1 MTWKKK
7 RRIQGKYEHYSLS
20 KKLKEDNKISEQFEV
35 MLNSLTLEE
44 LIGLKLELAIKAA
57 GTPIYGMPLFQSM
70 KHIAKAALLM
80 YAASAC
86 RSDREAARLL
96 GIDRMEYKRS
106 IKEYKIINYFEEERK
121 NGKYNNANN
130 NTND

>member
-20 KKLKEDNKISEQFEV
+20 KKLKKDKIISDQFEI

-57 GTPIYGMPLFQSM
+57 GTPLYGIPIFKNM
-70 KHIAKAALLM
+70 KHIAKAAVLM

-106 IKEYKIINYFEEERK
+106 IKDYKIINYFEEERK
-121 NGKYNNANN
+121 NEQ
-130 NTND
+130 